1 MGALGLF
8 LYLGKVFI
16 LMFSSKRN
24 LFYNRTDPG
33 CKSQDFKSSLFLLF
47 VCRGSQVVR
56 QAAATR

>member
-33 CKSQDFKSSLFLLF
+33 CKSQHIILKVNGFYYLSAGVAK
-47 VCRGSQVVR
+47 
-56 QAAATR
+56 